1 MRGYI
6 ALTTVIILIP
16 LLLLT
21 GIDSLYNNISF
32 LVVGK
37 MNYDYQSLETN
48 SQSCLEEVIYRIKRA
63 RTFTG
68 VIKLEEDEWECNTT
82 VTDKEG
88 EDGVKI
94 IDMLATDNNGI
105 TIHHRKELNINTDPF
120 ELRNI

>member
-1 MRGYI
+1 
-6 ALTTVIILIP
+6 
-16 LLLLT
+16 
-21 GIDSLYNNISF
+21 
-32 LVVGK
+32 
-37 MNYDYQSLETN
+37 MN
-48 SQSCLEEVIYRIKRA
+48 K
-63 RTFTG
+63 
-68 VIKLEEDEWECNTT
+68 IKLEEDEWECNTT